1 MSSVRNQAKVN
12 YLTVLGLPEDATRE
26 QVRGAYRNLALK
38 YHPDRNK
45 NPAAQEKFKQI
56 SEAYRRALELVE
68 DQDQNQEVELED
80 QEVEPDPVTTPRDV
94 FVEQIHPTLVLRE
107 GKQTLRELEQSS
119 NGNVMYA
126 LELTLE
132 EVAKGARKSIHA
144 TQKTICR
151 FCNGTG
157 MKCAH
162 CNETGINEEAH
173 EIPLRI
179 PSGVEEGMQLR
190 LAGRGNFGGD
200 IFVELTIRSHAVFQ
214 TDCEGNVYRDLQV
227 TPSELRRGREVRIRT
242 LDGSTVSLHIP
253 TSSKKGTIFV
263 LPGKGLPKWGKSAN
277 GDLMVKLV

>member
-1 MSSVRNQAKVN
+1 LSSVRNQAKVN

-45 NPAAQEKFKQI
+45 SPTAQEKFKEI
-56 SEAYRRALELVE
+56 SQAYRRALELVE
-68 DQDQNQEVELED
+68 DQNQEVELED
-80 QEVEPDPVTTPRDV
+80 QEVEPDPVTTPRDA
-94 FVEQIHPTLVLRE
+94 FVDQVHPTLVLSE
-107 GKQTLRELEQSS
+107 GKQTLRELEERS

-132 EVAKGARKSIHA
+132 EVAKGARKTIHA
-144 TQKTICR
+144 TQKNVCR
-151 FCNGTG
+151 FCNGTRIN
-157 MKCAH
+157 CAH
-162 CNETGINEEAH
+162 CNETGIDEEVH

-179 PSGVEEGMQLR
+179 PAGVEEGMQLR

-200 IFVELTIRSHAVFQ
+200 IFVELTIRAHAVFQ

-227 TPSELRRGREVRIRT
+227 TSSELRRGREVRIRT

-263 LPGKGLPKWGKSAN
+263 VPGRGLPKWGKSAN
-277 GDLMVKLV
+277 GDLMVKLI